1 MQGTVLFAAKCY
13 FLNNTFHELKRR
25 EPQPEV
31 FMKSLS
37 ITKFLQELNK
47 KQLQY
52 QPVDLSTGSFM
63 LLSWLVGLRV
73 IAFTDVIAFFFGI
86 IFDPTVT
93 QYSTLV

>member
-73 IAFTDVIAFFFGI
+73 IAFTDVIAFFFVLSLI
-86 IFDPTVT
+86 PR
-93 QYSTLV
+93 